1 MITLE
6 RSLLEI
12 SGEWPRS
19 LEKTSQMRNSE
30 LWLMSLTSI
39 MMVRV
44 SIRPSL
50 EDLILNLLT
59 TFWTVNEE
67 EFIAICTDNW
77 SPIHSHTITAL
88 SSLWTGFRC
97 LFAVIFL
104 YSSAEGAPRSSRL
117 LWFSCCSFLLM
128 TMYVELTVNSLMKS
142 RKVRVG
148 LWKCGKMGTSTW
160 GSRDS
165 ASEELSSQDSQRREV
180 VSCRLAACHLL
191 PQRVIRVSHVSFKS
205 A

>member
-1 MITLE
+1 
-6 RSLLEI
+6 
-12 SGEWPRS
+12 
-19 LEKTSQMRNSE
+19 MRNSE

-44 SIRPSL
+44 SNRPSL
-50 EDLILNLLT
+50 KDLILNFLLT

-77 SPIHSHTITAL
+77 SHIHSHTITAL

-117 LWFSCCSFLLM
+117 LWFCCCSFLLM

-142 RKVRVG
+142 SKARVVG
-148 LWKCGKMGTSTW
+148 SWKCSKMGTSTW

-180 VSCRLAACHLL
+180 VSCRLAAFHLL
-191 PQRVIRVSHVSFKS
+191 PQRAIRLSHVSFKS